1 MVLLTFAPLLSPCAA
16 NVLWAPG
23 GCVNYALGLILVWA
37 CPFDLGRYGARG
49 RSGSPLL
56 LIDKFSD
63 GLEVE
68 TVDKR
73 LRGEGGGL
81 GAVSP
86 ACRKAVFWSLV

>member
-1 MVLLTFAPLLSPCAA
+1 M
-16 NVLWAPG
+16 
-23 GCVNYALGLILVWA
+23 NYAVGLILVWA

-56 LIDKFSD
+56 LIDNFSN
-63 GLEVE
+63 GLEVG